1 MTLFSRNVLA
11 LLAFFM
17 SSTALAAETWAQ
29 GRVTLHAC
37 VYAHTYEAQVELNYR
52 NYDLPWGTSVYL
64 IHGWGGIDNE
74 TTTFDWDNTQTIE
87 VFASAPWTWSTT
99 VSSIVS
105 TRTGTRRYEHLDFVW
120 KVVLPNGHEFY
131 EKGNNSTWGYYAA
144 SLASVGERPCTSDGN
159 FVGPMYPLSVPSIV
173 KW

>member
-1 MTLFSRNVLA
+1 MPLFSRKVLA

-17 SSTALAAETWAQ
+17 SSTALAGETWVQ
-29 GRVTLHAC
+29 GRATLHAC

-64 IHGWGGIDNE
+64 IYGWGGLNN
-74 TTTFDWDNTQTIE
+74 FVPYDWEDTQTIE

-99 VSSIVS
+99 VTSIIS
-105 TRTGTRRYEHLDFVW
+105 TRTTPKWAEHIDFVW

-144 SLASVGERPCTSDGN
+144 SLLDIADRPCTSDGN
-159 FVGPMYPLSVPSIV
+159 FVGPMYPLSVTSIE